1 MKVCIVG
8 LGLLGGSFSLKLK
21 QVHPDVYFLGVDKS
35 EENSKK
41 ALELGIVDE
50 LTEFEEG
57 VKVADLVVLAT
68 PVNVLLQQ
76 LISALHYL
84 KKGAVLT
91 DLGSTKAELCRI
103 ADTHPFRGRYVA
115 VHPIAGTENSGPE
128 AAFAGLMERKP
139 LIVCDRQNSDDDA
152 VELVESI
159 FKNLDMRILH
169 MKAVDHDRHIA
180 YVSHLS
186 HISSFALGSTVLDI
200 EKDERSIFAMA
211 GSGFSSTARLA
222 KSSPDMW
229 APIFSQNRKNIIK
242 ALDAYISKLQQFRL
256 LIDSEDEE
264 SSYNLMKETNDIRR
278 ILKGKKKE
286 DDLK

>member
-1 MKVCIVG
+1 MKVCVVG

-21 QVHPDVYFLGVDKS
+21 QVDPDVHFLGVDKS
-35 EENSKK
+35 KKNAKK

-50 LTEFEEG
+50 LTDFKTG
-57 VKVADLVVLAT
+57 IKTADLVVLAT
-68 PVNVLLQQ
+68 PVNVLLKQ

-103 ADTHPFRGRYVA
+103 ADTHPYRGRYVA

-128 AAFAGLMERKP
+128 AAFPGLMELKP

-152 VELVESI
+152 VKLIEDI
-159 FKNLDMRILH
+159 FRNLEMKIVH
-169 MKAVDHDRHIA
+169 MKSIDHDRHIA

-186 HISSFALGSTVLDI
+186 HVSSFALGSTVLDI

-229 APIFSQNRKNIIK
+229 APIFTQNRKNIIK
-242 ALDAYISKLQQFRL
+242 ALDAYINKLQHFRE
-256 LIDSEDEE
+256 LIDNEDED

-278 ILKGKKKE
+278 ILKGKKK
-286 DDLK
+286 